1 MQAVG
6 YDAPRTTSPHERFED
21 AVSPAVEPHMHSPF
35 MTQESEPHV
44 EARDAGAE
52 LRTRESAGGARTVL
66 VAEDDED
73 VLLLLT
79 TRLVARGYR
88 VVEARDGQ
96 ETLELA
102 KDVRPDIVLMDLQ
115 LPRLNGFAVAR
126 FLRQTDSL
134 RNVPIVVV
142 SAHDPAKHRNL
153 ALAAGCNAYVQK
165 PIDFDRLDELMTSL
179 LS

>member
-1 MQAVG
+1 
-6 YDAPRTTSPHERFED
+6 
-21 AVSPAVEPHMHSPF
+21 
-35 MTQESEPHV
+35 MTQELNPSVDGRVRE
-44 EARDAGAE
+44 GE
-52 LRTRESAGGARTVL
+52 LRAGGAHTVL

-73 VLLLLT
+73 VRLLMR
-79 TRLVARGYR
+79 TRLNVRGYR

-115 LPRLNGFAVAR
+115 LPRINGFAVAR

-134 RNVPIVVV
+134 RRVPIIVV

-165 PIDFDRLDELMTSL
+165 PIDFDHLDGLITSL

>member
-1 MQAVG
+1 
-6 YDAPRTTSPHERFED
+6 
-21 AVSPAVEPHMHSPF
+21 
-35 MTQESEPHV
+35 MTLESEPSAEGRV
-44 EARDAGAE
+44 REGE
-52 LRTRESAGGARTVL
+52 LRAGGAHTVL

-73 VLLLLT
+73 VRLLMT
-79 TRLVARGYR
+79 TRLGMRGYR

-102 KDVRPDIVLMDLQ
+102 KGVRPDIVLMDLL

-126 FLRQTDSL
+126 FIRQTDSL
-134 RNVPIVVV
+134 RRVPIIVV

-165 PIDFDRLDELMTSL
+165 PIDFDQLDGLITSL